1 MERKEREAVALQ
13 RILVSLVE
21 GTVTRIQSVLVTWSV
36 DITTVGTFTRMQAQ
50 HMTAASN
57 LKVEQIFFAHPCT
70 PLVVD
75 GGWSAW
81 AAWSTCTKTRQ
92 SMIGALLGKVS
103 KYVRWYFLGIFSKEK
118 QMLNSKLEKR
128 LKE

>member
-1 MERKEREAVALQ
+1 MERKGLGAVALQ

-21 GTVTRIQSVLVTWSV
+21 GTVTRILSVLVTWSV

-57 LKVEQIFFAHPCT
+57 LKVEQICFAHPCT

-81 AAWSTCTKTRQ
+81 AAWSTCTKTRARQ
-92 SMIGALLGKVS
+92 CTNPVPDNGGAACSGKTEEVVPCS
-103 KYVRWYFLGIFSKEK
+103 
-118 QMLNSKLEKR
+118 
-128 LKE
+128 